1 MAQNTHR
8 FVVSDGEFKGQST
21 ITHVSFGEDC
31 VGVGNQSFEN
41 CSELSKINDD
51 NEIETIGSGAFAH
64 TGLKSA
70 SFPKVKTIGNNAFD
84 GCKILTNIGIN
95 NNCSFIGDR
104 AFANCETLTDVSIPN
119 NENFKTIN
127 KETFFTCSSLSKIII
142 PSSVETI
149 GDGAFK
155 QCGKL
160 TDVTI
165 GSNVKTIGD
174 GAFNLCSTLTTISI
188 PDSVKTIGSGA
199 FKQCYSITSVKIG
212 KSVTSICD
220 GAFSECSSLT
230 DVELNCETVGSW
242 FSQNGTIKRVGI
254 GDYVKTIGNDAF
266 TQCSNLT
273 TATIGKTV
281 TSICDGAF
289 SGCSSLTDVTYIT
302 NDGSNNSSITNIG
315 KNAFEKCSKLT
326 WVQIPD
332 SVETIGDGAFNNCTN
347 LSGIYVGVNVS
358 SIGADAF
365 SGCSNIEGVYTN
377 NLKKWCN
384 INFENSNAN
393 PVTNSKNK
401 DLFINNEKIKYLEIP
416 DGVETIKNYAF
427 YNCKNIKTITIPNSL
442 KTIESE
448 AFYGSNESNID
459 NYNGCKNHV
468 IINYSDSFKNMK
480 EKDDDP
486 EYGYIAKYAHAVIA
500 AAANYGPFIFDWNG
514 KLVQYVEAYDK
525 NVKIDLIF
533 PNEATFQTGEKI
545 QDYVVDSKLFKIMRE
560 GKCDDITSVTILEN
574 SAEEFENNVFDG
586 CTNLSELI
594 INYSDTPL
602 KLGYKYHNTEKDEN
616 EKPKTGQGLF
626 YDCQNIKNITLNRNL
641 YYKEYD
647 KKEYGYSPFSGIK
660 SNFDVEIGDK
670 VTEIGNLLFYY
681 SGINNIKIGENVEEI
696 GGSAFEVCHKLNGN
710 IVIPNSV
717 KKIGACAFYNCANLT
732 NVTLPKNDNF
742 KTISER
748 LFYHCYNLK
757 DVTIP
762 DSVTTI
768 EDFAFEN
775 CKNIEKVYIPDSV
788 TKIGEN
794 AFYNCSGIKYIT
806 IGQGIGDNSF
816 GEDSENSN
824 SFRSVKEDGK
834 DIIKKHEVINFSQIK
849 LPDEK
854 GIIDGEEVYISTK
867 YGYVVYGASY
877 LLNAINGS
885 QEGDFIFGKKEE
897 SDENFSLLRYLR
909 DNDEVLDDI
918 PVKYSPKE
926 NVEYIYRIDDGVF
939 AGHTEI
945 KEITIP
951 GGVYEIGNDVF
962 NGCENLTEMC
972 IEDCDEALSLG
983 HINYNE
989 NTGHNEPKELGL
1001 LYDTKIEKFY
1011 LGRDITYDIDDG
1023 KNNDNSYK
1031 SHSPLY
1037 NKTSL
1042 KKVKIGDHVTEIN
1055 KNLFWGCINLGK
1067 PNEDGE
1073 DGEDGELTIG
1083 NNVKSI
1089 GENSFRNCKNLKQV
1103 SIPDSVETIGNSA
1116 FYGCSGM
1123 YEVVIPNTIKKINQ
1137 DTFHSCHALTYVSI
1151 PDSVTSIGRDAFNG
1165 CSGLTSVTIGDS
1177 VTSIENSAFMHCN
1190 AIENVYI
1197 KDLYNWCKID
1207 FKHESSTPMSSYVFV
1222 EPKLYENLNLVE
1234 DLVIPEG
1241 ITEIKN
1247 YTFLGC
1253 HSLKTVTTHS
1263 GVESIGNYA
1272 FEYCKYIENV
1282 TINNVKTIGEDAFKG
1297 CENLNNVTICGKD
1310 DGFTI
1315 NKDAFNGCKNLT
1327 SISLNNTNTIGEDA
1341 FKGCEN
1347 IKNVYITDLYNWCK
1361 INFKNEKKGDNETN
1375 PAYSAPMWSGE
1386 NEEQRT
1392 YTNLYLNNTLVED
1405 LVIPEDI
1412 ISIKDYAFLGCHS
1425 LKTVTIPSYVEEISN
1440 NDAFR
1445 FCYNLKTVIN
1455 YSPKFKITKG
1465 DYNYGYVG
1473 YYANRVVNAPNGKIF
1488 GNFLFGTVE
1497 GEKIDSLCGYIG
1509 NDTKIELPETSPKE
1523 SPFSGGNYAIAE
1535 NVFSNY
1541 NDIVSVKIPN
1551 TVIGI
1556 GDSAFSG
1563 CTRLTNITIPESVKY
1578 IDLKAFENCS
1588 CLTSVTIGNGCKW
1601 INERAFYD
1609 CGNLK
1614 RLVLGKNVGTSEE
1627 INPDIIDCEFEL
1639 LIHFCTGYNGIP
1651 SFKSTKTINYSDKT
1665 VEEMDNWMYFYDGF
1679 TKDGTLV
1686 NGTKLCCYMG
1696 DDSELIIPNLQQK
1709 DFEYYI
1715 IGEYSFAYMNNITS
1729 ITITEDVD
1737 VIEQCAFKD
1746 CIGLKRVVIENNE
1759 IIFNNSN
1766 YDVFEGCKNY
1776 ICIDFGNNS
1785 NSGYFTNLGCV
1796 EYINESGG
1804 FIVDDFIFNS
1814 DENNDIYITE
1824 YIGNDTDLKLPEL
1837 QDDKTYI
1844 FDNDFLFIDDDDFK
1858 YKFTSIEISDSVKKI
1873 GYEAFDNFYNL
1884 KKIKIGK
1891 GVTSI
1896 GVDDENEIGD
1906 GIFKVCYKLEEISI
1920 DENNKIYDSRNNC
1933 NAIIEKETNTLIYG
1947 CNNTIIPDNVVAIG
1961 ELAFKHTHDLKS
1973 ITIPKLVTS
1982 IGKEAF
1988 YDCHFAKDSF
1998 INNSNLTSETNWGAT
2013 IYDKETEDGLL
2024 ITNNVV
2030 EKCRSWAT
2038 SVKIPEYV
2046 TGIGNYAFSGCTG
2059 LTSVTIPNS
2068 VTRIG
2073 TAAFS
2078 GCTGLKTVEIKEGNE
2093 TLYIEDHAFYDCKG
2107 INEIKI
2113 PKNAKYTNGNKQQY
2127 LKKPPFYGCIFTN
2140 GKFTDNSD
2148 NGFFYWV
2155 GSSNSYDTSTETD
2168 DGLIIDDNK
2177 VIIYCRPWA
2186 TSVTIPN
2193 SVTSIGD
2200 NIFKNYYN
2208 LTSVII
2214 PDTVENIGKGAF
2226 ENCTSLKSVTIPNS
2240 VTSIG
2245 DKAFYWCNSLT
2256 SVTLINNKDKETGNY
2271 ESIGISG
2278 ENGKTIGIGAFTHVS
2293 NNFKI
2298 YVPKELITN
2307 YINNAEWRYY
2317 SEYIEGYNIKEEP
2330 EQ

>member
-1 MAQNTHR
+1 MAQNTNR
-8 FVVSDGEFKGQST
+8 IVVSDGEFIDQST
-21 ITHVSFGEDC
+21 ITHVNFREYC
-31 VGVGNQSFEN
+31 VGVGDQSFKN
-41 CSELSKINDD
+41 CSELSEIND
-51 NEIETIGSGAFAH
+51 NNVIETIGSGAFAH

-70 SFPKVKTIGNNAFD
+70 KFPNVKTIGNNAFE
-84 GCKILTNIGIN
+84 GCKKLTSIGIN
-95 NNCSFIGDR
+95 NDCSFIGDG
-104 AFANCETLTDVSIPN
+104 AFKFCECLTDVTIPN

-142 PSSVETI
+142 PDNVITI

-165 GSNVKTIGD
+165 GKNVTTIGG

-188 PDSVKTIGSGA
+188 PDSVETIGA
-199 FKQCYSITSVKIG
+199 DVFKQCYSITSVKIG
-212 KSVTSICD
+212 TNVSSIGD

-242 FSQNGTIKRVGI
+242 FSQNGTIKRIGI
-254 GDYVKTIGNDAF
+254 GDNVKTIGNNAF
-266 TQCSNLT
+266 AQCSNIT
-273 TATIGKTV
+273 TTKIGKSV
-281 TSICDGAF
+281 TNIGDGAF

-332 SVETIGDGAFNNCTN
+332 SVETIGGGAFNNCTN
-347 LSGIYVGVNVS
+347 LSGIYIGVNVS

-514 KLVQYVEAYDK
+514 KLVQYVESYDK

-602 KLGYKYHNTEKDEN
+602 KLGYKYHNTEIDEN
-616 EKPKTGQGLF
+616 GKPQTGEGLF

-641 YYKEYD
+641 DYD
-647 KKEYGYSPFSGIK
+647 AYAKKEYGYSPFSGIK
-660 SNFDVEIGDK
+660 SNFDVEIGDN
-670 VTEIGNLLFYY
+670 VTKIGNLLFYY
-681 SGINNIKIGENVEEI
+681 SDINNIKIGENVEEI

-762 DSVTTI
+762 DSVKTI
-768 EDFAFEN
+768 EDYAFEN

-794 AFYNCSGIKYIT
+794 SFYNCSGIKYIT

-983 HINYNE
+983 HISYNQDD
-989 NTGHNEPKELGL
+989 NDHNEPKKLGL

-1023 KNNDNSYK
+1023 KNNDNPYK
-1031 SHSPLY
+1031 SYSPLY

-1055 KNLFWGCINLGK
+1055 KNLFWGCINIGK
-1067 PNEDGE
+1067 LNE

-1103 SIPDSVETIGNSA
+1103 SIPNSVETIGNSA

-1137 DTFHSCHALTYVSI
+1137 DTFNSCHALTYVSI

-1222 EPKLYENLNLVE
+1222 EPNLYENLNLVE

-1282 TINNVKTIGEDAFKG
+1282 TINNVKTIGEYAFKG

-1347 IKNVYITDLYNWCK
+1347 IKNVYITDLSNWCK
-1361 INFKNEKKGDNETN
+1361 INFKNEEKGDNETN

-1386 NEEQRT
+1386 NEEQNT
-1392 YTNLYLNNTLVED
+1392 CLYLKNTEVKD
-1405 LVIPEDI
+1405 LVIPEGIIDI
-1412 ISIKDYAFLGCHS
+1412 KNYTLVKELEIPEGITEIKDYTFFGCHS
-1425 LKTVTIPSYVEEISN
+1425 LEKVTIPSFVTFIHDE
-1440 NDAFR
+1440 AFK

-1455 YSPKFKITKG
+1455 YSELEITKG
-1465 DYNYGYVG
+1465 KTEHGYVG
-1473 YYANRVVNAPNGKIF
+1473 YYANRLINAPNGKLF
-1488 GNFLFGTVE
+1488 ENGFFFGTKE
-1497 GEKIDSLCGYIG
+1497 GCDYLCGYIG
-1509 NDTKIELPETSPKE
+1509 SDTKVVLPEK
-1523 SPFSGGNYAIAE
+1523 SPFGGDKYVISS
-1535 NVFSNY
+1535 NVFSDY

-1551 TVIGI
+1551 KVFGI
-1556 GDSAFSG
+1556 GENAFGG
-1563 CTRLTNITIPESVKY
+1563 CTRLTNITIPKSVEY
-1578 IDLKAFENCS
+1578 VDSNAFNKCS
-1588 CLTSVTIGNGCKW
+1588 CLTSVTIGNGCTY
-1601 INERAFYD
+1601 IGETAFGE
-1609 CGNLK
+1609 CCNLK

-1627 INPDIIDCEFEL
+1627 INPAIIDCEFEL
-1639 LIHFCTGYNGIP
+1639 LIHFCP
-1651 SFKSTKTINYSDKT
+1651 SYSNMPLPKENTKIIDYSSKT
-1665 VEEMDNWMYFYDGF
+1665 VEEKDNWMYSCGIF
-1679 TKDGTLV
+1679 TQNDNSIV

-1696 DDSELIIPNLQQK
+1696 DESELIIPNLQK
-1709 DFEYYI
+1709 DNYEYYI

-1729 ITITEDVD
+1729 ITITKDVD
-1737 VIEQCAFKD
+1737 KIDSYAFKD
-1746 CIGLKRVVIENNE
+1746 CIGLKRIVIENNDG
-1759 IIFNNSN
+1759 ILIDNSVS
-1766 YDVFEGCKNY
+1766 YGCKNY
-1776 ICIDFGNNS
+1776 ILIDFCYNENKGHF
-1785 NSGYFTNLGCV
+1785 GDYVECV
-1796 EYINESGG
+1796 CEPGG

-1814 DENNDIYITE
+1814 DDKNIKI
-1824 YIGNDTDLKLPEL
+1824 YIGNDSELKLPEL
-1837 QDDKTYI
+1837 QSGYILDNNFHYIDGIDNYNGDGYDKNYI
-1844 FDNDFLFIDDDDFK
+1844 C
-1858 YKFTSIEISDSVKKI
+1858 TSIKISDSVTSISDVAFENFKNLTKI
-1873 GYEAFDNFYNL
+1873 E
-1884 KKIKIGK
+1884 IGK

-1896 GVDDENEIGD
+1896 GNDIFKEIYKLNEI
-1906 GIFKVCYKLEEISI
+1906 II
-1920 DENNKIYDSRNNC
+1920 DKENNYYDSRNEC
-1933 NAIIEKETNTLIYG
+1933 NAIIEKATNTLIYG
-1947 CNNTIIPDNVVAIG
+1947 CNATKIPDGVEKIG
-1961 ELAFKHTHDLKS
+1961 KNAFEYTQDLKS
-1973 ITIPKLVTS
+1973 ITIPKSVTF
-1982 IGKEAF
+1982 IGDYAF
-1988 YDCHFAKDSF
+1988 CGCYFIKANF
-1998 INNSNLTSETNWGAT
+1998 INNSGLENSENWGAT
-2013 IYDKETEDGLL
+2013 IVDEETDEGLL
-2024 ITNNVV
+2024 IKDHTVIG
-2030 EKCRSWAT
+2030 CRSWAT
-2038 SVKIPEYV
+2038 KVTIPNNVKKIDKMAFSECGGLTSITIPNSVTE
-2046 TGIGNYAFSGCTG
+2046 IGEYAFYNIKSLKTVTINERENILSIGDYAFMNCIGINEITIPANTIKDDKAPFYGCIFANNNKFVNNSGKNMFYWIGSEDNGYSTREETDEGLLIINNTVISCRPWATEVTIPNTVTSISESAFINCSD
-2059 LTSVTIPNS
+2059 LTSVTIPN
-2068 VTRIG
+2068 T
-2073 TAAFS
+2073 
-2078 GCTGLKTVEIKEGNE
+2078 
-2093 TLYIEDHAFYDCKG
+2093 
-2107 INEIKI
+2107 
-2113 PKNAKYTNGNKQQY
+2113 
-2127 LKKPPFYGCIFTN
+2127 
-2140 GKFTDNSD
+2140 
-2148 NGFFYWV
+2148 
-2155 GSSNSYDTSTETD
+2155 
-2168 DGLIIDDNK
+2168 
-2177 VIIYCRPWA
+2177 
-2186 TSVTIPN
+2186 
-2193 SVTSIGD
+2193 
-2200 NIFKNYYN
+2200 
-2208 LTSVII
+2208 
-2214 PDTVENIGKGAF
+2214 
-2226 ENCTSLKSVTIPNS
+2226 

-2245 DKAFYWCNSLT
+2245 DKAFYWCNKLT
-2256 SVTLINNKDKETGNY
+2256 SVTLINNDENG
-2271 ESIGISG
+2271 SIGISG
-2278 ENGKTIGIGAFTHVS
+2278 ENSKTIGIGAFTHVS

-2307 YINNAEWRYY
+2307 YINNSEWRYY
-2317 SEYIEGYNIKEEP
+2317 SEYIEGYDIK
-2330 EQ
+2330 